1 MPNYWMVRAGADNY
15 LFDTF
20 EAQSIVGINFPQMG
34 NVVGKTKEQI
44 SKIAD
49 EAYPGQSNQQ
59 KGGIVGRHE
68 KFCEMMQIGD
78 GVATYS
84 SDTMEYLLGEV
95 TGDCQYQDK
104 ESGYR
109 HFRTVRWDL
118 SKKVP
123 RESLPDEVKNS
134 LGSKITIF
142 SIKPKYWQ
150 AMESA
155 KTAAVVQTV
164 TGDEEEVSDTQPPE
178 RQWESD
184 IRDAIEGE
192 IKKLSPR
199 EMERLVAALLK
210 AMGYNSTVTAQSGD
224 GGYDI
229 YASPDGL
236 LFEEPRIR
244 AEVKHRTGS
253 KMDVGDIRRFAS
265 AKGDARGVY
274 VSTGG
279 FTKEAITEARGKD
292 ITVLKLPQLAE
303 LVVQYYDH
311 FDIDG
316 RMLLP
321 MKKIYIP
328 VKLSRN
334 PPQRADD

>member
-1 MPNYWMVRAGADNY
+1 MPNYWMVRAGEGGY
-15 LFDTF
+15 LFDKF
-20 EAQSIVGINFPQMG
+20 ETGNIVGINFPLVG
-34 NVVGKTKEQI
+34 SVVGKSEDGI
-44 SKIAD
+44 RDAVD
-49 EAYPGQSNQQ
+49 NAYEGRSNSE
-59 KGGIVGRHE
+59 KGGVVGKHRM
-68 KFCEMMQIGD
+68 FCIDMQPEDGLVIYNREMR
-78 GVATYS
+78 
-84 SDTMEYLLGEV
+84 EYLLGKIVGE
-95 TGDCQYQDK
+95 CQYQEA

-109 HFRTVRWDL
+109 HYRAVQWGEKISRDA
-118 SKKVP
+118 
-123 RESLPDEVKNS
+123 LPDDVKNS
-134 LGSKITIF
+134 LGGAGTIF
-142 SIKPKYWQ
+142 SIKPEHWKQ
-150 AMESA
+150 M
-155 KTAAVVQTV
+155 TAIENVAVFDGSV
-164 TGDEEEVSDTQPPE
+164 DEEDEAILDSLPPE
-178 RQWESD
+178 RQWESE
-184 IRDAIEGE
+184 ISDAVEGE
-192 IKKLSPR
+192 IKRMSPR
-199 EMERLVAALLK
+199 AMEKLVAALLK

-244 AEVKHRTGS
+244 AEVKHRKG

-279 FTKEAITEARGKD
+279 YTKEAITEARGKD
-292 ITVLKLPQLAE
+292 ITVLNLPQLAE

-311 FDIDG
+311 FDMDG